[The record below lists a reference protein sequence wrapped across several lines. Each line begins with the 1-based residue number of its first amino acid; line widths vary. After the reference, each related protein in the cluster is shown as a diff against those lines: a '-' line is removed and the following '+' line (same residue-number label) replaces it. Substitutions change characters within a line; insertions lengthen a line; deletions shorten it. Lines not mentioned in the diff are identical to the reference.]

1 MKHKILILDVYPK
14 VNYRISKDLNGGY
27 GTGNDYG
34 DSWFSKLLSLFVKN
48 SINFPSLFIVQV
60 CGELVALGHEIEFK
74 KNINSNEVNNYDLII
89 IPSSIVCHETE
100 IETLKKLSKNNK
112 VLVIGPFASSY
123 PNSYLENG
131 AAVLKGEP
139 ENFFHKIDLSK
150 FLENFKKELIEN
162 NKIVPLDDLEKPG
175 WEIIFKDYIPVMKFL
190 GKGPAINLYASKGCP
205 YSCFYYCV
213 YPMQQGR
220 KLRLRSPKKVV
231 EEMIYFYEK
240 LNVRNYIFRDPVFSL
255 DKRHTKLLCEE
266 IMKSKIKFNIAVE
279 THLKNIDDELADI
292 FLKSGIK
299 LVYVGIESADED
311 VRADAKRWSDNNDV
325 QIKKINYLEK
335 IGIKIKAMYII
346 GFPEDTE
353 EKYLKTLEYANKINS
368 TYAQFSVFTPY
379 PGTPVYNEYKDKLL
393 TKKFEDYNQW
403 KLVFKH
409 KNLTEASIRKL
420 LDLSYK
426 KYYLR
431 FSWIKKYLINKVFT

>member
-1 MKHKILILDVYPK
+1 MKQKILILDVYPK

-60 CGELVALGHEIEFK
+60 CGELVALGHEVEFK
-74 KNINSNEVNNYDLII
+74 KNISSNEVNNYDLII

-100 IETLKKLSKNNK
+100 IEILKKLSKNSK

-123 PNSYLENG
+123 PNNYLENG

-231 EEMIYFYEK
+231 EEMVYFYEK

-255 DKRHTKLLCEE
+255 DKKHTKLLCEE
-266 IMKSKIKFNIAVE
+266 IIKSKIKFNIAVE

-311 VRADAKRWSDNNDV
+311 VRANAKRWSDKNDV

-431 FSWIKKYLINKVFT
+431 FSWIKKYLINKVFA

>member
-1 MKHKILILDVYPK
+1 M
-14 VNYRISKDLNGGY
+14 
-27 GTGNDYG
+27 
-34 DSWFSKLLSLFVKN
+34 
-48 SINFPSLFIVQV
+48 
-60 CGELVALGHEIEFK
+60 
-74 KNINSNEVNNYDLII
+74 
-89 IPSSIVCHETE
+89 
-100 IETLKKLSKNNK
+100 
-112 VLVIGPFASSY
+112 
-123 PNSYLENG
+123 
-131 AAVLKGEP
+131 
-139 ENFFHKIDLSK
+139 SK

-368 TYAQFSVFTPY
+368 SYAQFSVFTPY